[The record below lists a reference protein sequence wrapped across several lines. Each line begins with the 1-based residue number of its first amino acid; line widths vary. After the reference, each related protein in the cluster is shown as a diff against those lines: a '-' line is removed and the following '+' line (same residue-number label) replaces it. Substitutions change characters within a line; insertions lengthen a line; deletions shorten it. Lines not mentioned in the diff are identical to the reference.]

1 MTCGEAR
8 GLGETTVIDAPGKIV
23 TGVTESEEC
32 ATAEVETRGEA
43 RALVGPVDVAVT
55 DVAASDEETC
65 GEARAPRDPV
75 NVADTDVAASE
86 EETCR
91 EACAQGEAVEAVA
104 DDPET

>member
-1 MTCGEAR
+1 M
-8 GLGETTVIDAPGKIV
+8 
-23 TGVTESEEC
+23 
-32 ATAEVETRGEA
+32 
-43 RALVGPVDVAVT
+43 GPVDVAVT

-65 GEARAPRDPV
+65 GEARALGDPV
-75 NVADTDVAASE
+75 SVADTDVAASE

>member
-1 MTCGEAR
+1 VTCGEAR

-23 TGVTESEEC
+23 TGVTDSEEC
-32 ATAEVETRGEA
+32 ATVEVETRGEA
-43 RALVGPVDVAVT
+43 RALVGPAVT
-55 DVAASDEETC
+55 DVAASD
-65 GEARAPRDPV
+65 
-75 NVADTDVAASE
+75 